1 MQLDK
6 TSIAIRE
13 RSLLE
18 IMDLALHVIRAYF
31 PGWLICLATGC
42 APWLALNVW
51 LLSGWDLNDR
61 FVPSSALYVAAQ
73 WTLVMLEAPLAS
85 APLTLMLGQRMF
97 RDHVDV
103 GRMARDLAASLPQLA
118 VFGFAVRALCTPLLV
133 TLAWPLGLWPY
144 MNEVILLERNP
155 ARSRR
160 TRRWTTLQRCRVLHR
175 GASGDLFAR
184 WMATTGLAA
193 ALTVSL
199 CVSIWTTLSVFTGRQ
214 HSAGVGLSL
223 YLPVALWLVVGYA
236 AVARFLLYLDLRIRR
251 EGWEVELS
259 LRAEA
264 ARLVR
269 MSP

>member
-6 TSIAIRE
+6 TNIAIRE

-31 PGWLICLATGC
+31 PAWLICLAMGS
-42 APWLALNVW
+42 APWLALNAW
-51 LLSGWDLNDR
+51 LLSGWDLDDR
-61 FVPSSALYVAAQ
+61 FAPSSALYVAAQ
-73 WTLVMLEAPLAS
+73 MTLVMLEAPLAS
-85 APLTLMLGQRMF
+85 APLTLMLGQKMF
-97 RDHVDV
+97 RERVDF
-103 GRMARDLAASLPQLA
+103 GRMVRDLAASLPQVA
-118 VFGFAVRALCTPLLV
+118 VFGSVVRALCTPLVV

-144 MNEVILLERNP
+144 VNEVILLERNP

-160 TRRWTTLQRCRVLHR
+160 PRRWTTLQRCRVLHR

-184 WMATTGLAA
+184 WMATTGLTA

-199 CVSIWTTLSVFTGRQ
+199 CISIWTMLSVLTGRQ

-223 YLPVALWLVVGYA
+223 YLPVALWLVVGYG

-264 ARLVR
+264 ARLAR
-269 MSP
+269 I